1 MGVQNVETVVEE
13 ALDTNRPLVFNYH
26 GENRRVVPEELLV
39 TKARNRVLVAVQD
52 GAGYR
57 RFRLDEIS
65 DIELV

>member
-1 MGVQNVETVVEE
+1 MSVQKVESVIEE
-13 ALDTNRPLVFNYH
+13 ALDSDRPLIFNYH

-39 TKARNRVLVAVQD
+39 TKNRNRVLVAIQD

-57 RFRLDEIS
+57 RFSIDEIS